1 MELCVTR
8 DSVAM
13 GDDINCP
20 HEKRFSFSDPTSI
33 EEALDKIVT
42 SGYLPKIHGGRATW
56 SVVSGFPI
64 SVIAQQWEKPLS
76 VGWPPVKV
84 VDLQLKDGMV
94 GLHFNYHAQVEPE
107 IVLEVLKKL
116 KLNAF

>member
-1 MELCVTR
+1 MELYVIR

-13 GDDINCP
+13 GDDINYP
-20 HEKRFSFSDPTSI
+20 HERQFSFPDLMSI
-33 EEALDKIVT
+33 EEAIERIAA
-42 SGYLPKIHGGRATW
+42 SGYLPMMYGGCATW

-76 VGWPPVKV
+76 VGWQPVKV